1 MPRYGR
7 KRYTHS
13 TRSRSRF
20 SRTLS
25 HRRIFGN
32 RSARAQASQIA
43 ALNRRI
49 SKVAKISKPEKKVFI
64 DGFPTVTLDSGA
76 VGSIYTAF
84 GDTNIQRGPNNSDR
98 VGDKIRACTRYRLS
112 FEYYNNSATGYH
124 DSESSG
130 VQVRIIMGR
139 LKYPNVNSSYP
150 APSSLVHSY
159 GASGD
164 NYDHV
169 PISPLI
175 SGVTEKNYI
184 DYDKTFY
191 LTTDRNQKTL
201 TLRSPLYTR
210 RFDDAVNVDWSNH
223 TWMVIIA
230 GGLHY
235 DNDFKEYVK
244 VTASRK
250 TVFTDV

>member
-1 MPRYGR
+1 MPCYGR
-7 KRYTHS
+7 KRYTHTS
-13 TRSRSRF
+13 RSRSRYA
-20 SRTLS
+20 RVLS

-32 RSARAQASQIA
+32 RSARSQASQIA

-49 SKVAKISKPEKKVFI
+49 SKVAQVTKPDKKVFA
-64 DGFPTVTLDSGA
+64 DMAATVTLDSGA
-76 VGSIYTAF
+76 TGSVYTAY

-98 VGDKIRACTRYRLS
+98 IGDKIRARTRYMLS
-112 FEYYNNSATGYH
+112 FEYYNNSQTGFH

-150 APSSLVHSY
+150 APSSLISNY
-159 GASGD
+159 GESGE
-164 NYDHV
+164 NYNHV
-169 PISPLI
+169 TINPLV
-175 SGVTEKNYI
+175 SGVTEKNII

-191 LTTDRNQKTL
+191 LTSDRNQKVLKLKT
-201 TLRSPLYTR
+201 PIFTR
-210 RFDDAVNVDWSNH
+210 RFDDSANTDWSNH
-223 TWMVIIA
+223 SWLVVIV

-235 DNDFKEYVK
+235 DNDFKEYVN

>member
-7 KRYTHS
+7 KRYTHTS
-13 TRSRSRF
+13 RSRSRYA
-20 SRTLS
+20 RVLS

-32 RSARAQASQIA
+32 RSARSQAVQIA

-49 SKVAKISKPEKKVFI
+49 SKVAQISKPEKKIFI
-64 DGFPTVTLDSGA
+64 DASPTVTLDSGA
-76 VGSIYTAF
+76 TGSVYTAF
-84 GDTNIQRGPNNSDR
+84 GDTNIQRGPNNADR
-98 VGDKIRACTRYRLS
+98 VGDKIRARTRYMLS
-112 FEYYNNSATGYH
+112 FEYNNNSTTGYH

-139 LKYPNVNSSYP
+139 LKYPNVNGSYP
-150 APSSLVHSY
+150 APSSLVWSY
-159 GASGD
+159 GESGE
-164 NYDHV
+164 NYSHV
-169 PISPLI
+169 TVNPLVN
-175 SGVTEKNYI
+175 GVTEKNFI

-191 LTTDRNQKTL
+191 LTSDKNQKML
-201 TLRSPLYTR
+201 KLRTPWFTR
-210 RFDDAVNVDWSNH
+210 RFDDAVNTDWSNH
-223 TWMVIIA
+223 CWLIVIV

-235 DNDFKEYVK
+235 DNDFQEYVQ